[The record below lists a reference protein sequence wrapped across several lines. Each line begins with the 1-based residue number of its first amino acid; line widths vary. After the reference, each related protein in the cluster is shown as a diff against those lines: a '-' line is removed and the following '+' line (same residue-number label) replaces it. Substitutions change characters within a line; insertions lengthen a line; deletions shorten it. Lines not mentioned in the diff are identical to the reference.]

1 MLLSSLSPHPRPKLK
16 FETYILDAKSAAY
29 VLATAGCSYNDVTG
43 KRVVDLGCGTGI
55 LAIGAALMGATYAV
69 GVDIDRDSI
78 QVAKK
83 NACSLGVDVN
93 YVAGDI
99 EAIHRSFDTTLM
111 NPPFGSWSRGADV
124 RFLKKGLDVS
134 AITYSLHKRS
144 PVNRRFLTKMIS
156 SLGKSVDR
164 IFELDLSLP
173 PTFTF
178 HQKKKYLVKV
188 DLYRITNGESPDRP

>member
-1 MLLSSLSPHPRPKLK
+1 LQ
-16 FETYILDAKSAAY
+16 FETYTLDAKSAAN
-29 VLATAGCSYNDVTG
+29 VLVIAGYSYNDVMG

-55 LAIGAALMGATYAV
+55 LAIGAVFMGASYVV
-69 GVDIDRDSI
+69 GIDIDRDSI
-78 QVAKK
+78 QIAKR
-83 NACSLGVDVN
+83 NALRLGVDVN
-93 YVAGDI
+93 YVTGDI

-144 PVNRRFLTKMIS
+144 PASRRFLTEMIS
-156 SLGKSVDR
+156 SWGRNVDR

-173 PTFTF
+173 PTFPF
-178 HQKKKYLVKV
+178 HQKKTYRVKV
-188 DLYRITNGESPDRP
+188 DLYRITSNEPSDRP